1 MMARQADR
9 ERRQMIEAKVEELK
23 ATQKEALEKGETS
36 PLTEDEKAMIERAN
50 SDFGF
55 TGDEKQVNLDD
66 LYVDGDKNIEDKDFE
81 SEDEDDESE

>member
-1 MMARQADR
+1 
-9 ERRQMIEAKVEELK
+9 
-23 ATQKEALEKGETS
+23 
-36 PLTEDEKAMIERAN
+36 MIERAN